1 MPCPAAESL
10 QNDQTTVLG
19 PTGTVVL
26 SSSCRLLFI
35 DRTAIDILGRLDPD
49 FTPRT
54 GAGLLPPGLL
64 TIAQEIAA
72 QHSAVESS
80 PRSPLTRVSRLLRP
94 HSQPVRV
101 EGFSVPCP
109 QQQEIRIVLVLS
121 QCDRSVP

>member
-1 MPCPAAESL
+1 MPCPPPESG
-10 QNDQTTVLG
+10 QNDLTAG
-19 PTGTVVL
+19 IRPIGTVVL

-35 DRTAIDILGRLDPD
+35 DRSAIDILERLYPD
-49 FTPRT
+49 FSPRT